1 MNEEGSLLVPV
12 GAADGGL
19 TVGMSN
25 GYFPSWLL
33 YCLWGIPPEGWKKEK
48 RKKEK
53 RKKEK
58 RREEKRREEKRR
70 EEERA
75 EGGNGVLEDSEV
87 NVNWQYNT
95 TEYNWIKYEKTKYN
109 TIR

>member
-1 MNEEGSLLVPV
+1 M
-12 GAADGGL
+12 GG
-19 TVGMSN
+19 
-25 GYFPSWLL
+25 WLL
-33 YCLWGIPPEGWKKEK
+33 GWAMATSRLDCSTASEAFPLRDEK
-48 RKKEK
+48 
-53 RKKEK
+53 K
-58 RREEKRREEKRR
+58 RREEKRREEKR
-70 EEERA
+70 RA

>member
-1 MNEEGSLLVPV
+1 M
-12 GAADGGL
+12 GG
-19 TVGMSN
+19 
-25 GYFPSWLL
+25 WLL
-33 YCLWGIPPEGWKKEK
+33 GWAMATSRLDCSTASEAFPLGDEK
-48 RKKEK
+48 
-53 RKKEK
+53 K
-58 RREEKRREEKRR
+58 RREEKRREEMRWEKKRKKEKR
-70 EEERA
+70 RA